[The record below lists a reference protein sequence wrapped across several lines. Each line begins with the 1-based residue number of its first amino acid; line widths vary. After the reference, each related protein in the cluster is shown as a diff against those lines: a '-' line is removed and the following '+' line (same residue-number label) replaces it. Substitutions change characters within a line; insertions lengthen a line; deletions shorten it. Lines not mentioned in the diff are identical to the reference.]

1 MGYNVVKLGNDVLID
16 LSGDTVSPAALLSGY
31 TAHDKTGAVISGQMT
46 DNGAVAPSDLAAGG
60 SYTIPKGYHN
70 GAGVVKAKS
79 LSDQTTATAS
89 SSDIVSGKTA
99 YVNGQKVTGNIADN
113 GTVTK
118 TLDTSTTSYTIP
130 AGKHSG
136 SGKVSIATQ
145 EKSVTP
151 GTSAQTVTP
160 DSGKVLSKVSVGAVA
175 SATQATPSIS
185 VDSAGKITA
194 SATQEAGYVAAGT
207 KSATKQLTTKGATTI
222 TPTSS
227 VQTAVSAGTYCTGDI
242 KVAAASG
249 GSAKRG
255 TVTAQA
261 TEKLTIN
268 TGTTLSASSTFF
280 LMFTGTSYDPVNSGD
295 YITNIITCA
304 VKSTQENM
312 VTSLY
317 ANDYDGSLFPTVY
330 NNTGKISFSGTS
342 VTINAPNCYFIPGK
356 YTWFVM

>member
-1 MGYNVVKLGNDVLID
+1 
-16 LSGDTVSPAALLSGY
+16 
-31 TAHDKTGAVISGQMT
+31 MT

-118 TLDTSTTSYTIP
+118 TLDTYTTSYTIP

-136 SGKVSIATQ
+136 SGKVSISTQ

-151 GTSAQTVTP
+151 STSAHTVTP
-160 DSGKVLSKVSVGAVA
+160 DSGKVLSKVSVGAVP

-242 KVAAASG
+242 KVAAAASSG
-249 GSAKRG
+249 AKSG
-255 TVTAQA
+255 TFTP
-261 TEKLTIN
+261 TSFSKSITIN
-268 TGTTLSASSTFF
+268 TGKTIPSSAKFALVYNDTVYDHYSMQGSTSN
-280 LMFTGTSYDPVNSGD
+280 T
-295 YITNIITCA
+295 ICA
-304 VKSTQENM
+304 AFKDGSTVIAVMPE
-312 VTSLY
+312 
-317 ANDYDGSLFPTVY
+317 AREDYDVGTYGVASTTSDITISYSGS
-330 NNTGKISFSGTS
+330 S
-342 VTINAPNCYFIPGK
+342 VTLTSKYDYYFVPKKFKWIVFG
-356 YTWFVM
+356 